1 MIRSR
6 FLVCLF
12 FVAWTLKFCT
22 FYNNNNNNFYFTGA
36 RLFKNADPLANSIS
50 CTDTLLS
57 VTWSFG
63 GATGIG
69 IAYNCTLSN
78 GESKV
83 KG

>member
-1 MIRSR
+1 M
-6 FLVCLF
+6 FF

-22 FYNNNNNNFYFTGA
+22 FYNNNNIFFFTGA
-36 RLFKNADPLANSIS
+36 SLIENADPLANSIS
-50 CTDTLLS
+50 CTDTMLS
-57 VTWSFG
+57 VTWSFS
-63 GATGIG
+63 GAKDIA